1 VSILDNIRKGLTGAA
16 GPVVQTDRTQQI
28 EALQQGQTGKAA
40 QPSTGPRTSTVAEQA
55 ALAANRAQAAQAN
68 LTGEIQA
75 SALEQQE
82 EAQQRQYNNQELAT
96 IEKALD
102 VKQSFA
108 NQSEAIMGNLERQ
121 GRELDVRRD
130 GAKLEQLGFN
140 IRLNNKEYIEQLQ
153 REGQMSRIDNAAQF
167 EEELKRTIFSDQL
180 DALNESLD
188 MRRLIDADERQFQEG
203 LAQISIDDALA
214 MAGIQQQQFK
224 SQQQAGMLNSLLQT
238 GIKGY
243 EKYDDA
249 QTKKA
254 AAAKKEPSG
263 G

>member
-1 VSILDNIRKGLTGAA
+1 MSILDNIRKNLTGAA

-40 QPSTGPRTSTVAEQA
+40 IPTSGPRTSTVAEQA
-55 ALAANRAQAAQAN
+55 ALAANRAQAVQTN
-68 LTGEIQA
+68 LAGEIQA
-75 SALEQQE
+75 TQLEQQE
-82 EAQQRQYNNQELAT
+82 EAQQGQFNNQELAT

-102 VKQSFA
+102 VKQNFA

-130 GAKLEQLGFN
+130 GAKIEQLGFN

-153 REGQMSRIDNAAQF
+153 REGQLSRIDNAAQF
-167 EEELKRTIFSDQL
+167 EEELKRTIFADQL

-188 MRRLIDADERQFQEG
+188 MRRLIDGDERQFQDG

-214 MAGIQQQQFK
+214 MAGIQAQQFK
-224 SQQQAGMLNSLLQT
+224 SQQQAGMLDSLLKA

-254 AAAKKEPSG
+254 AAVKKEPSG